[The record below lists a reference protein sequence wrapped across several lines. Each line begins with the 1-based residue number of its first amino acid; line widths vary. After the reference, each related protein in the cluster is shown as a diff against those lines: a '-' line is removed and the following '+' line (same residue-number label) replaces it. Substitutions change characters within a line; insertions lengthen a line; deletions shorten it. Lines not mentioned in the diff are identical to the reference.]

1 MTNVKWRPLNQKL
14 SPADDL
20 RWSAEKDLFLPTHG
34 LDSTRSMNPHRRVGS
49 FRPDRGYSGSARTR
63 ARRLR
68 FSDPTFEES
77 GFDIILIFYDHKLNI
92 YPILEVMMPAP
103 VRMVSL
109 PWGCSEPSVCS
120 EHLVCPEQRCAATQR
135 VPLPEISAS
144 DPSALNSRARMSAS
158 WAGNNHSTPSAPMP
172 RWRSHIRLLKPPIS
186 AGTYAPSTIRK
197 SLPHA
202 LALTNGI

>member
-92 YPILEVMMPAP
+92 YPILEVMMAAYFSRLGLPTRRVFLREHDV
-103 VRMVSL
+103 VRVTHGDRNSPHLAECQLDGKFVS
-109 PWGCSEPSVCS
+109 
-120 EHLVCPEQRCAATQR
+120 
-135 VPLPEISAS
+135 
-144 DPSALNSRARMSAS
+144 
-158 WAGNNHSTPSAPMP
+158 
-172 RWRSHIRLLKPPIS
+172 
-186 AGTYAPSTIRK
+186 
-197 SLPHA
+197 
-202 LALTNGI
+202 